1 MWSKWSKVVFLHFQ
15 LNFGRIRALSDP
27 LIHWIL
33 LVWLVQTLCQ
43 SAFSFSNLLRWPFTL
58 TLAHTHTQLSND
70 SQWITVESNNWLIV
84 LQHRYKLNGLIHA
97 HTECCS
103 PFCEPWVVY
112 SDRGSGLDTKPAG
125 PEESLSLSDSLFSLS
140 VCLSPHPFNALRIL
154 VIGII
159 VK

>member
-1 MWSKWSKVVFLHFQ
+1 MLKGRLSSLSAQ
-15 LNFGRIRALSDP
+15 LWVHSGALGPTYSLENAD
-27 LIHWIL
+27 L

-58 TLAHTHTQLSND
+58 THRTHTHTQLSND

-97 HTECCS
+97 HTECGS
-103 PFCEPWVVY
+103 PFRESWVVY

-125 PEESLSLSDSLFSLS
+125 PEESLSLSDSLFPLS
-140 VCLSPHPFNALRIL
+140 VCFSLHLFNPSRIL
-154 VIGII
+154 VIDII